1 MCRRSV
7 DAEFFLFLFSEFATR
22 FCTALLGLLLTLIRV
37 ELDFITLELNNAAI
51 GDSSPM
57 SEMKLKRKL
66 SSIAESKWGRAIVD
80 RQWWEELEAPLGWKL
95 ASHCGRS
102 TAEFFTICFGDGV

>member
-1 MCRRSV
+1 
-7 DAEFFLFLFSEFATR
+7 
-22 FCTALLGLLLTLIRV
+22 
-37 ELDFITLELNNAAI
+37 
-51 GDSSPM
+51 M

-95 ASHCGRS
+95 ASYCGRS
-102 TAEFFTICFGDGV
+102 TAEFFTIYFGDGVWDGLSLVTAGMRDSIMVALGHEGLVRAEREAEMVRLPLAPVVDFPSQS